1 MTRCL
6 LKNTYRYPLMVGLP
20 NFYKDVLPSS
30 VQDNKQVLK
39 LLTGLSIGLLESI
52 ILCPVERVKVHF
64 MTQREGNAS
73 YVAFFRG
80 IRSNAF

>member
-20 NFYKDVLPSS
+20 NFYKEVLPRSM
-30 VQDNKQVLK
+30 QDNKQVLK
-39 LLTGLSIGLLESI
+39 LFTGLSIGLLESI

-64 MTQREGNAS
+64 MT
-73 YVAFFRG
+73 
-80 IRSNAF
+80 